1 MKDIELILKQTSD
14 SYTWTNELL
23 KTIHFDKWDVCPDV
37 IKSTLNWQVGH
48 LIMSHYFHSIMV
60 IKGHQMDIIKRI
72 PMKEYDEYFTNSSPD
87 LAIGKVDSNTLF
99 EQLDFIQKS
108 SLALIQ
114 NLKSEDLYRPL
125 EPSPVP
131 HPIAKNKLEALDWN
145 VKHTMYHCGQI
156 GILKRIVAER
166 HDFGLRKN

>member
-1 MKDIELILKQTSD
+1 MKDIELISKQTSD

-23 KTIHFDKWDVCPDV
+23 KTIPVDKWDVCPGV

-72 PMKEYDEYFTNSSPD
+72 PMKEYDEYFTNSSPE
-87 LAIGKVDSNTLF
+87 LTIGKVDSNTLV
-99 EQLDFIQKS
+99 EQLDFIQKR
-108 SLALIQ
+108 SLNIID
-114 NLKSEDLYRPL
+114 NLTSEELYQSL

-131 HPIAKNKLEALDWN
+131 HPVAKNKLEALDWN

-156 GILKRIVAER
+156 GILKRIVDER
-166 HDFGLRKN
+166 HDFGLRKK